1 MRLLRGQTCGTA
13 ENPGLHGDAAKNSY
27 LTRRD
32 SGSRNY
38 HEGVVGGRST
48 FRPPDA
54 ALESQDE
61 GIHLWRA
68 QRDTHHRPAEDA
80 EDVPGSKPVRRRNY
94 FAWANRVV
102 CGNQATGAGSDC
114 RRSETLRRIF
124 RESPLAGRNADQ
136 LVDAAEIDQAD

>member
-38 HEGVVGGRST
+38 NEGVVGGRST

-68 QRDTHHRPAEDA
+68 QRDTHHRPAEDP
-80 EDVPGSKPVRRRNY
+80 EDVPGKKHAPLRHY
-94 FAWANRVV
+94 FSCSEEV
-102 CGNQATGAGSDC
+102 CFWD
-114 RRSETLRRIF
+114 TL
-124 RESPLAGRNADQ
+124 
-136 LVDAAEIDQAD
+136 